1 MGPIIGFK
9 SVVRSSSFTYE
20 EAHEEAKADPPVP
33 KSIIFYGIYTSL
45 TTIHIRLQ
53 LYRRYNCQRVELRSL
68 AYSNIKYVT
77 TDLNPMMGPM

>member
-9 SVVRSSSFTYE
+9 SVVRSSSFTYPKRGEQE
-20 EAHEEAKADPPVP
+20 EVHEEAKADPPVP

-53 LYRRYNCQRVELRSL
+53 LYRRYNCQRIELRSL
-68 AYSNIKYVT
+68 AYQI
-77 TDLNPMMGPM
+77 